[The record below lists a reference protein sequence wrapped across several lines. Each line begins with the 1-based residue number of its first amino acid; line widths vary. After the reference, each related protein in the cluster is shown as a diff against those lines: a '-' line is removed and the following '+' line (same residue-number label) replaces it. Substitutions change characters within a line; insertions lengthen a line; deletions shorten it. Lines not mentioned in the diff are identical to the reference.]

1 MGDPNGS
8 IPTIEPLL
16 SQPMWGSY
24 AESAALSSIAF
35 VSQISLESG
44 VIESYGLKKRVEA
57 VKNCRNITKRDMK
70 WNDAKPKMQVDPE
83 TFEVR
88 ADGELLKVAPA
99 TKVPLARKYNLF

>member
-35 VSQISLESG
+35 VSQVSIDNG
-44 VIESYGLKKRVEA
+44 TIESYKLKKPAMA
-57 VKNCRNITKRDMK
+57 VKNCRNISKRDMK
-70 WNDAKPKMQVDPE
+70 WNDAKPKMNVDPE
-83 TFEVR
+83 TYEVL
-88 ADGELLKVAPA
+88 ADGELLVVPPA
-99 TKVPLARKYNLF
+99 TKVPLARRYNFF